1 MTHSSDEM
9 WCELLVTVLSPSLCC
24 HLASGH
30 LQFADFLLGLTGD
43 AVPRDPTLKPR
54 EDLLF

>member
-1 MTHSSDEM
+1 M
-9 WCELLVTVLSPSLCC
+9 LVTVLSPSLCC